1 MRLPQHRPRAVTAAA
16 AVVAASAL
24 VLSACGSGDSADDSG
39 DTQVP
44 DAAALTLDDLR
55 TGDDEDQ
62 IRKTVAASAYAA
74 AEGDGATLAAVMCPP
89 LFDALGIDA
98 GPFDPPPGTR
108 RLTALEDVL
117 VREDSAQVTVTWAQ
131 TVPGEDG
138 TETEQAVGPD
148 VLLLVRDETDD
159 GWVLCETEEMLPDAP
174 SGGDEDAGEDPADE
188 GSGGEPTP

>member
-1 MRLPQHRPRAVTAAA
+1 MRLPQHRSRAVAAAAA
-16 AVVAASAL
+16 AVLAAL

-39 DTQVP
+39 VP
-44 DAAALTLDDLR
+44 DAAGLTLDDLR

-62 IRKTVAASAYAA
+62 IRKTVAASAHAA

-89 LFDALGIDA
+89 LFDALGIEA

-148 VLLLVRDETDD
+148 VLLLVRDEADD
-159 GWVLCETEEMLPDAP
+159 AWVLCETEEMLPGAP
-174 SGGDEDAGEDPADE
+174 SDDEDADADADPADE
-188 GSGGEPTP
+188 GTGGEPAP

>member
-1 MRLPQHRPRAVTAAA
+1 VRPPQHRPRAAVAA

-24 VLSACGSGDSADDSG
+24 ILSACGSGDSADDSG
-39 DTQVP
+39 EAGVP
-44 DAAALTLDDLR
+44 DAAELTLDDLR

-62 IRKTVAASAYAA
+62 IRKTVAASAHAA

-138 TETEQAVGPD
+138 TETEEAVGPD
-148 VLLLVRDETDD
+148 VLLLVRDDGDE
-159 GWVLCETEEMLPDAP
+159 GWVLCETEEMLPGP
-174 SGGDEDAGEDPADE
+174 SAGGDEDAGAEPADE
-188 GSGGEPTP
+188 GPGGEPAP